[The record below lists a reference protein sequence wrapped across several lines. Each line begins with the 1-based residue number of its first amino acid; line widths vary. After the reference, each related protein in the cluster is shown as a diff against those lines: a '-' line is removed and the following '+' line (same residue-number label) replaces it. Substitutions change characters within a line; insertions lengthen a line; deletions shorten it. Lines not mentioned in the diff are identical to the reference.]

1 MSPTIRSKGGLP
13 LMVGGQV
20 AGSQECCCEN
30 PPPPFCWQCADL
42 CSYDMSVVEPE
53 ALPALGLL
61 LCGEGNTDSKTRTTF
76 MFPGI
81 LPEGFQDYP
90 GVVDGSFYGG
100 QWNGSRGEAWIS
112 PWPFGPYAFVQ
123 HWRRGN
129 VDDAP
134 VAEGCATSND
144 FELQGSV
151 SVGIFCEPG
160 RTPTPYTARVFANV
174 SCGLF
179 ATSDE
184 KSGSECGG
192 VWRWFG
198 WSVFDLNS
206 GCITAPQR
214 TCNDYRNQMRHLTTP
229 VTITADAAGTSLGAY
244 QNENTFTSGG
254 MGSWCQ
260 GFGEALRDAL
270 TATFRIT
277 SRPSCRTITCQCD
290 TLLRGL
296 PLEFEGSGGAIGT
309 EVEEWT
315 SLGESEGFGRYAYGS
330 GDQSWTIRHEKTD
343 GFNLQVFN
351 RRQLDIYCEQTVDGP
366 VWRALIR
373 TFCYEPNA
381 VLEDVWM
388 GRFLCYETVCEDLEN
403 NRPLNGPIPQEEP
416 VEVEYLGRT
425 YYGTFEPT
433 CTPPPKPFVR
443 LGQNTSC

>member
-30 PPPPFCWQCADL
+30 PPPPVCLCGSF
-42 CSYDMSVVEPE
+42 CSYFIELVAPSALSVR
-53 ALPALGLL
+53 
-61 LCGEGNTDSKTRTTF
+61 SR
-76 MFPGI
+76 
-81 LPEGFQDYP
+81 
-90 GVVDGSFYGG
+90 VVDCGNLNENPS
-100 QWNGSRGEAWIS
+100 S
-112 PWPFGPYAFVQ
+112 VQ
-123 HWRRGN
+123 AEDSLLQDI
-129 VDDAP
+129 VP
-134 VAEGCATSND
+134 V
-144 FELQGSV
+144 LQGDN
-151 SVGIFCEPG
+151 GDFDFP
-160 RTPTPYTARVFANV
+160 RYYTAATALNSHLSQSLSVTVREEIAGFPTFLPPELYYFQ
-174 SCGLF
+174 LF
-179 ATSDE
+179 ALRRAS
-184 KSGSECGG
+184 
-192 VWRWFG
+192 
-198 WSVFDLNS
+198 
-206 GCITAPQR
+206 ITIS
-214 TCNDYRNQMRHLTTP
+214 C
-229 VTITADAAGTSLGAY
+229 VTEIEGPKFYATLLVSAAASYGMTSLGFSTLGTWARLY
-244 QNENTFTSGG
+244 RGTFEIPAQCVASPRRECFPTSQKFVRISTPLEITLSGDGTSSLGNLSMDADGGPNSGG
-254 MGSWCQ
+254 LPPE
-260 GFGEALRDAL
+260 FPYARDAVDAIL
-270 TATFRIT
+270 DATNYTFRIT
-277 SRPSCRTITCQCD
+277 SRFACRAITCQCD
-290 TLLRGL
+290 ALLRGL

-330 GDQSWTIRHEKTD
+330 GDQTWTIRHEKTD
-343 GFNLQVFN
+343 GFNLQIFN